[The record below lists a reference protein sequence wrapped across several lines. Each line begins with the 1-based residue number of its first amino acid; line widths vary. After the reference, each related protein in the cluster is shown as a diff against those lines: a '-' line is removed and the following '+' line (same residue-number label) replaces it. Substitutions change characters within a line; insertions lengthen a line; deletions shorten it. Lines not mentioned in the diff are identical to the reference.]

1 MIMASYISPEVRD
14 KFETLS
20 VDLKNMIMERD
31 VRLNNVFDLI
41 TVLEE
46 IVAEADH

>member
-41 TVLEE
+41 AVLEE

>member
-1 MIMASYISPEVRD
+1 MASYISPEVRD

-20 VDLKNMIMERD
+20 VDLKNMILERD

-41 TVLEE
+41 AVLEE

>member
-1 MIMASYISPEVRD
+1 MASYISPEVRD

-41 TVLEE
+41 AVLEE